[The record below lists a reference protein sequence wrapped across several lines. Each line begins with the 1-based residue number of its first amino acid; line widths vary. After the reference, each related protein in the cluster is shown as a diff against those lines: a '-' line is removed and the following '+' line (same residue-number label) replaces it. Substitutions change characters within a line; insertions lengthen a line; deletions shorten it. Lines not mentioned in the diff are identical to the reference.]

1 MAGIKDVAKLAGV
14 STSTVS
20 RVLNQTKYVSPEITR
35 KVQIAAESLSYKADP
50 IARNLK
56 SKKTMTIGI
65 LTAEITGLFYPY
77 IIESIYKVANEKK
90 YQTIIC
96 DSQGG
101 NYGEAGALDREF
113 DKFQHMIRNR
123 VDGIIFVSVVARE
136 REQRYLE
143 KLKELASNGKKIP
156 IVSLERDFSQWGID
170 SVYFNGT
177 KGAELAVQHLIDC
190 GCKNIAHITGPYFM
204 SIVEERVEGY
214 KKKLAEH
221 EIAFRKELI
230 EDGNYTH
237 LSGYRAMKKLYEKN
251 PDIDGVFCGND
262 QMAIGAMKALQEL
275 GIRIPED
282 IKLIGYDDVF
292 ISSIVQPSL
301 STIHV
306 PRRAAGLEVANVL
319 FDRIEGKNLN
329 ELPVRKEITTR
340 LVIRKSTIKDSPE
353 DWILSE
359 W

>member
-14 STSTVS
+14 SASTVS

-50 IARNLK
+50 VARNLK
-56 SKKTMTIGI
+56 KKETMTIGV

-113 DKFQHMIRNR
+113 EKFQHLIRNR
-123 VDGIIFVSVVARE
+123 VDGIIFVSVVSKE

-143 KLKELASNGKKIP
+143 KLKELASSEKKIP
-156 IVSLERDFSQWGID
+156 IVSLERNFTSWGID

-177 KGAELAVQHLIDC
+177 RGAEVAVQHLIDC

-204 SIVEERVEGY
+204 SIVEERIEGY
-214 KKKLAEH
+214 KNKLKEYG
-221 EIAFRKELI
+221 IPFQKELI

-237 LSGYRAMKKLYEKN
+237 ISGYKAMKKLFEKN
-251 PDIDGVFCGND
+251 KQIDGVFCGND
-262 QMAIGAMKALQEL
+262 QMAIGAIKALQEL

-292 ISSIVQPSL
+292 VSSIVQPSL

-319 FDRIEGKNLN
+319 FERIEKKGQIAFPIK
-329 ELPVRKEITTR
+329 KEIPTR
-340 LVIRKSTIKDSPE
+340 LVIRQSTVKDTPE